1 MKFLLLTFQILVALG
16 LVNVWLLRF
25 NRSTSYRGGAAR
37 TMSEEFAVYGL
48 PKFLLWIVGA
58 LKLGC
63 AVALILGIWMSFLV
77 KPAAAILAVLM
88 VVAIL
93 MHLKVRDPLIKSLP
107 ALSVLTMVSVLLAYS
122 MLG

>member
-16 LVNVWLLRF
+16 LVNVWVFRF
-25 NRSTSYRGGAAR
+25 NQSTPYRGGTAR
-37 TMSEEFAVYGL
+37 TMPEEFAVYGL
-48 PKFLLWIVGA
+48 PKFLLWMVGA

-63 AVALILGIWMSFLV
+63 AAALILGIWMSFLV

-122 MLG
+122 VLG